1 MSQVVVWTAAALA
14 AGLLALWAA
23 ALWPWRGLL
32 GRLWREP
39 VLAVPVVTLESD
51 DWGPRAD
58 PEGEARALRALAG
71 VLAAQ
76 RDAEGRPA
84 VMTLGIVLAA
94 PDGRV
99 WREAG
104 PDALRRGVWPRV
116 RLADPSQAPILEAVR
131 EGTLRGVFV
140 AQLHGMEHC
149 WPPAVRAVAA
159 RDARVAEWLRSGPVP
174 DPAALPPVL
183 QTRWADCSTLPS
195 RPIPEDLVEEA
206 VQEEVAAWRALFGTP
221 PRVAVPPT
229 FVWTAAVERAWAA
242 RGVRCVVTPGVRHE
256 GRDAA
261 GRPAPGPVVLNGER
275 AAGGARYLVRD
286 VHFEPARGH
295 RPEAAL
301 RAVLARARQGRPVLI
316 ETHRESYVGEGAAEA
331 REALRALLESVRAA
345 LPDVRFLPAETVAR
359 TLAQGA
365 SSPLVAA
372 SLRRRIGAWAARV
385 RALPGARRRLRWSGL
400 GLVLAGVAAALGPRP
415 EAAAAEAGRPRPAG
429 GAA

>member
-1 MSQVVVWTAAALA
+1 MSAVAWAAAALA

-32 GRLWREP
+32 RRLWREP

-58 PEGEARALRALAG
+58 PEGEARALRALAD

-84 VMTLGIVLAA
+84 VMTLGVVLAA
-94 PDGRV
+94 PDGRM

-104 PDALRRGVWPRV
+104 SDALRRGVWPRV
-116 RLADPSQAPILEAVR
+116 RLGDPSQAPVLQAVR

-159 RDARVAEWLRSGPVP
+159 RDPRIAAWLGSAAVP
-174 DPAALPPVL
+174 DPAALPAPL
-183 QTRWADCSTLPS
+183 QTRWADCSALPS
-195 RPIPEDLVEEA
+195 RPVPHEAVEEA
-206 VQEEVAAWRALFGTP
+206 VQEEVAAWRALFGAP

-229 FVWTAAVERAWAA
+229 FVWTPAVERAWAA
-242 RGVRCVVTPGVRHE
+242 RGVRCIVTPGVRHE

-275 AAGGARYLVRD
+275 AAGGARYVVRD

-295 RPEAAL
+295 RPAD
-301 RAVLARARQGRPVLI
+301 VLARVRTRVRQGRPVLI
-316 ETHRESYVGEGAAEA
+316 ETHRESYVGEGAAGA
-331 REALRALLESVRAA
+331 REALRALLEAVRAA
-345 LPDVRFLPAETVAR
+345 FPDVRFLPTETVAR
-359 TLAQGA
+359 ALAQGA
-365 SSPLVAA
+365 ASPLVTAA
-372 SLRRRIGAWAARV
+372 WHRRLGAWAERV
-385 RALPGARRRLRWSGL
+385 RHLPGARRRLRWSGL
-400 GLVLAGVAAALGPRP
+400 DLALAGLALLGPRP
-415 EAAAAEAGRPRPAG
+415 AGAAAEAGRPRPAG